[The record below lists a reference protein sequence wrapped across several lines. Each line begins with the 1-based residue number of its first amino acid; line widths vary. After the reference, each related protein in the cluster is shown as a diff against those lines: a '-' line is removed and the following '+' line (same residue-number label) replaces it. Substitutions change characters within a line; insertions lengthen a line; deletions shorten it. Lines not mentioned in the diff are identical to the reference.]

1 MQLSLSAALAA
12 VLITGDVFV
21 SAACPS
27 RGKPSSSA
35 VAYSAFSFPAPSAYS
50 PSTLSTIVIPAA
62 TTPASSSSSSSSSA
76 VVVVPTTTSPA
87 VAVVPTTT
95 SSTSSAAAA
104 TTAASSSLTSDEQS
118 ALDTQN
124 TARSD
129 VGEAALAWDAGLAS
143 DAQSW
148 ADNLASSGSPGTL
161 THATGT
167 GEGENLYWQSNAETP
182 FENAAAAWVA
192 EKSSYSGEA
201 IGSGS
206 GFESYGHYSMFPFFG
221 IHPSFFPFILLIVQS
236 CTVGVGE

>member
-1 MQLSLSAALAA
+1 MQLSISAALAA

-27 RGKPSSSA
+27 RP
-35 VAYSAFSFPAPSAYS
+35 AYSAVPFSFSWPAPSAYS
-50 PSTLSTIVIPAA
+50 PSTLSTVVVPAA
-62 TTPASSSSSSSSSA
+62 TTSSSSSS
-76 VVVVPTTTSPA
+76 

-95 SSTSSAAAA
+95 SSSSSVAVVPTTTSSSAAATSSA
-104 TTAASSSLTSDEQS
+104 AASSSLTSDEQS

-129 VGEAALAWDAGLAS
+129 VGEAALAWDTGLVS

-148 ADNLASSGSPGTL
+148 ADQLATSGTPGTL
-161 THATGT
+161 THATNT
-167 GEGENLYWQSNAETP
+167 NEGENLYWQSNADSP

-201 IGSGS
+201 IGTGS
-206 GFESYGHYSMFPFFG
+206 GFEEYGHYSMFF
-221 IHPSFFPFILLIVQS
+221 SFFPSLVPPVPLDLSRWAVSEMIAR
-236 CTVGVGE
+236 E